1 MRILYIAEIVGKAGV
16 YAMKTAL
23 PALRRDRGVDFTIA
37 CADGATGGY
46 GLGRN
51 HAAYLRK
58 LGADVLTTG
67 ECVFYKKDLVENIG
81 RLPYVLRPANL
92 TASAP
97 GLGARVYGAG
107 DRKVAVAVLL
117 GQAGFG
123 RLHADNPY
131 AALPVLLER
140 LRRETPFV
148 VVDFHGSATA
158 EKLSLFALADG
169 RCSAVIGSH
178 GRVQTA
184 DERVMPLGTAAICDA
199 GRTGSLD
206 SVGGTDTAS
215 RIAEY
220 RTGIPDWTRDAWGRP
235 ELQGVVIDIRDEGKA
250 TSIER
255 IRVACPRP
263 EKAEGEYERDS
274 ASPQDGGDVDN
285 G

>member
-1 MRILYIAEIVGKAGV
+1 MRILYVAEVVGKAGV

-23 PALRRDRGVDFTIA
+23 PALQRERGIDFTVA

-58 LGADVLTTG
+58 LGADTLTTG

-81 RLPYVLRPANL
+81 HMPYVLRPANL

-97 GLGARVYGAG
+97 GLGSRTYGAG
-107 DRKVAVAVLL
+107 GRKVAVAVLL

-148 VVDFHGSATA
+148 IVDFHASATA

-169 RCSAVIGSH
+169 RCSAIIGSH
-178 GRVQTA
+178 ARVQTT
-184 DERVMPLGTAAICDA
+184 DERVMPLGTATICDA
-199 GRTGSLD
+199 GRTGSFD
-206 SVGGTDTAS
+206 SVGGTEIAS

-235 ELQGVVIDIRDEGKA
+235 ELQGVLIDIRDDGKA
-250 TSIER
+250 SSIER
-255 IRVACPRP
+255 IRIACPRP
-263 EKAEGEYERDS
+263 EKAEDEHERDS
-274 ASPQDGGDVDN
+274 ASPQYRGDVDN